1 MYQAAIVEDEEIF
14 LNRSKELLANT
25 FKEKKADVAFDFF
38 MSGEEFLPMMEQ
50 HFHYDI
56 IFLDIEMPG
65 MDGIEVCRKIRKI
78 SPDALVVFISNKE
91 SLVFQTFEVQPF
103 RFIRKS
109 ELDEMVFSLV
119 DSILAELSRRQQK
132 IIKIEEASGGDVYS
146 FDVRKI
152 LYIEAQRKDCAIVT
166 EDGLTTLRSKLMT
179 LEDMLA
185 GQDFIKIH
193 RSFLVNLSC
202 ITKIQKDSVLL
213 KNGHELPLSRNM
225 RDQVKQAFLN
235 HSLS

>member
-1 MYQAAIVEDEEIF
+1 MYQAAIVEDEEVF
-14 LNRSKELLANT
+14 LNRSKELLADT
-25 FKEKKADVAFDFF
+25 FRERKAKVAFDFF

-65 MDGIEVCRKIRKI
+65 MDGITVCRRIREI
-78 SPDALVVFISNKE
+78 APDALVVFISNKE

-119 DSILAELSRRQQK
+119 DSILAELARRQQK
-132 IIKIEEASGGDVYS
+132 IIKIEESSGGDVYS

-152 LYIEAQRKDCAIVT
+152 LYIEAQRKECAIVT

-179 LEDMLA
+179 LEELLED
-185 GQDFIKIH
+185 QDFIKIH
-193 RSFLVNLSC
+193 RSFLVNLSS

-225 RDQVKQAFLN
+225 REQVKQAFLN

>member
-25 FKEKKADVAFDFF
+25 FKERKADVAFDFF

-65 MDGIEVCRKIRKI
+65 MDGIALCRRIREI

-179 LEDMLA
+179 LEDKLA

-225 RDQVKQAFLN
+225 REQVKQAFLN

>member
-1 MYQAAIVEDEEIF
+1 MYKAAIVEDEEIF

-25 FKEKKADVAFDFF
+25 FKERKADVAFDFF

-50 HFHYDI
+50 HFHCDI

-65 MDGIEVCRKIRKI
+65 MDGIEVCRKIREI

-119 DSILAELSRRQQK
+119 DSILAELQRRQQK

>member
-1 MYQAAIVEDEEIF
+1 MYQAAIVEDEEVF
-14 LNRSKELLANT
+14 LNRTKELLANT
-25 FKEKKADVAFDFF
+25 FKIRNIDVAFDFF
-38 MSGEEFLPMMEQ
+38 MSGEAFLLMVEQ

-65 MDGIEVCRKIRKI
+65 MDGISLCRRIREI

-103 RFIRKS
+103 RFIRKN
-109 ELDEMVFSLV
+109 ELNEMVLSLV
-119 DSILAELSRRQQK
+119 DSIISELNRRRQK
-132 IIKIEEASGGDVYS
+132 IIKIEEAFSGDIFS

-166 EDGLTTLRSKLMT
+166 EDGLTTLRSKLKT
-179 LEDMLA
+179 LEEML
-185 GQDFIKIH
+185 QNEDFIKIH
-193 RSFLVNLSC
+193 RSFLVNMSS

-225 RDQVKQAFLN
+225 REEVKQAFLN
-235 HSLS
+235 HSMS

>member
-1 MYQAAIVEDEEIF
+1 
-14 LNRSKELLANT
+14 
-25 FKEKKADVAFDFF
+25 

-65 MDGIEVCRKIRKI
+65 MDGITVCRKIREI
-78 SPDALVVFISNKE
+78 APDALVVFISNKE

-109 ELDEMVFSLV
+109 ELDEMVHSLV

-132 IIKIEEASGGDVYS
+132 IIKIEDSGGDIYS

-152 LYIEAQRKDCAIVT
+152 LYIEAQRKECAIVT
-166 EDGLTTLRSKLMT
+166 EDGLTTMRSKLMT
-179 LEDMLA
+179 LEEELA

-193 RSFLVNLSC
+193 RSFLVNLSS

-225 RDQVKQAFLN
+225 REQVKQAFLN
-235 HSLS
+235 HSTS

>member
-25 FKEKKADVAFDFF
+25 FKERKADVAFDFF

-65 MDGIEVCRKIRKI
+65 MDGIEVCRKIREI

-119 DSILAELSRRQQK
+119 DSILAELQRRQQK